1 MSLAKNSLLY
11 IISTICIKATS
22 FLLLPLY
29 TYLITPEE
37 YGYVYVTSAF
47 VTFMSLFMI
56 ISLNGSIQRFYFDCS
71 TEKEIKQLYT
81 NIVTIVLILVLCIGS
96 ILIVF
101 RQLIS
106 ETIGLP
112 LRYYNYAVYISILS
126 AFYPLILALLYASEK
141 AKQVSIVTIFLG
153 IIGIIIQLTLV
164 LVKTDKGLALI
175 QAMFFNA
182 LFSFIIFLIYSKKY
196 FTSPKF
202 TKKDYLKYCK
212 YSLSQW
218 PSDISVWLVSFSDRL
233 LLNKLKGAYDTGIYG
248 MGSTLGQIP
257 QILFHSVNKAYVPYV
272 FRHYKEYEC
281 GNYEAANIISN
292 VTTKL
297 FSILTFI
304 ITALII
310 LSNNIIGILA
320 PQFQNSSYIMP
331 LILLAVLIDCS
342 RIIFMNPLSYNLKY
356 IKIKS
361 AIWFF
366 SAICNIALNIIL
378 IPRYS
383 AIGACLSVIFSYSIT
398 LLLILFFAKK
408 AMPIQY
414 EILKIRKVL
423 CWSLFFSTAIFIGD
437 DMVTLFFKIPLL
449 FLYTYI
455 ICHVNNINHKQVL
468 KLCQNSFLQIKS
480 KLHK

>member
-56 ISLNGSIQRFYFDCS
+56 ISLNGSIQRFYFDCF

-81 NIVTIVLILVLCIGS
+81 NIVSIVTILVLCIGGLLM
-96 ILIVF
+96 IF
-101 RQLIS
+101 KQFIS
-106 ETIGLP
+106 NTIELP
-112 LRYYNYAVYISILS
+112 IKYYNYAVYISILS

-141 AKQVSIVTIFLG
+141 AKQVSLVTIFLG
-153 IIGIIIQLTLV
+153 VIGIVIQLVLV

-175 QAMFFNA
+175 QAMFCNA
-182 LFSFIIFLIYSKKY
+182 LFSFIVFLVFSRKY
-196 FTSPKF
+196 LTIPKF
-202 TKKDYLKYCK
+202 TKKECLKYCK

-233 LLNKLKGAYDTGIYG
+233 LLNKFKGAYDTGIYG

-281 GNYEAANIISN
+281 GKQEAANAVSS

-297 FSILTFI
+297 FSIIIFI
-304 ITALII
+304 ITTLII

-331 LILLAVLIDCS
+331 LILFAVLIDCS

-383 AIGACLSVIFSYSIT
+383 AIGACFSVIFSYSIT

-414 EILKIRKVL
+414 ETPKIYKIV
-423 CWSLFFSTAIFIGD
+423 CWSLVFSTAIFIGSN
-437 DMVTLFFKIPLL
+437 MITLFLKVPLIII
-449 FLYTYI
+449 YI
-455 ICHVNNINHKQVL
+455 FMIFHVNNINYKQVY
-468 KLCQNSFLQIKS
+468 KICQNSLLQIKA

>member
-71 TEKEIKQLYT
+71 NNFEIKQLYS
-81 NIVTIVLILVLCIGS
+81 NIVCIVLLLAIS
-96 ILIVF
+96 ISTTLLIF
-101 RQLIS
+101 KQPIS
-106 ETIGLP
+106 EIIGLP
-112 LRYYNYAVYISILS
+112 IKYYNYAVYISLLS
-126 AFYPLILALLYASEK
+126 AFYPLILSLLYASEK
-141 AKQVSIVTIFLG
+141 AKQVSLVTIFLG
-153 IIGIIIQLTLV
+153 VLGIIIQLTLV
-164 LVKTDKGLALI
+164 LTKEDKGFALI
-175 QAMFFNA
+175 QAMLLNA
-182 LFSFIIFLIYSKKY
+182 LFSFIIFLIYSRKY
-196 FTSPKF
+196 I
-202 TKKDYLKYCK
+202 TKPNFNSKDCLKYCK
-212 YSLSQW
+212 YSLSQF

-281 GNYEAANIISN
+281 GKKEAISIVSN
-292 VTTKL
+292 VTTRL
-297 FSILTFI
+297 FSILTFV
-304 ITALII
+304 ITSLII

-320 PQFQNSSYIMP
+320 PQFKNSSYIMP
-331 LILLAVLIDCS
+331 LILFAVLIDCS

-361 AIWFF
+361 MIWMF
-366 SAICNIALNIIL
+366 SAICNIILNILL

-383 AIGACLSVIFSYSIT
+383 AIGACFSVIFSYSIT
-398 LLLILFFAKK
+398 LLLILYFSKK

-414 EILKIRKVL
+414 EKLKLYKIVYYSLLFSTSIFLGDNYISLLLKTPIIFFYMFLILKI
-423 CWSLFFSTAIFIGD
+423 
-437 DMVTLFFKIPLL
+437 
-449 FLYTYI
+449 
-455 ICHVNNINHKQVL
+455 NNINHKQLYKV
-468 KLCQNSFLQIKS
+468 CQNFSSQIKVNMR
-480 KLHK
+480 K